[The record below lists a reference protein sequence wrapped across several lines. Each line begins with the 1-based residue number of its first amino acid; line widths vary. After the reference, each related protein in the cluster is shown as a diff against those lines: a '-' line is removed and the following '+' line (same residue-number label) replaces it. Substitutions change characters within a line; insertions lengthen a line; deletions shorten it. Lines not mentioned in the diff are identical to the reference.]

1 MATIVLLQTTT
12 AVTSRT
18 YLDFPRVESA
28 IDAITKMYEERLQLI
43 SPGSKNLTYDVQDL
57 FRWMDSLFD
66 ISCLV

>member
-1 MATIVLLQTTT
+1 MATIVLLQTTN

-18 YLDFPRVESA
+18 YLDFPRVELA